1 MPPLEGVAHSGHRL
15 MSLWEIFVVAVGLSM
30 DAVAVSLAAS
40 ASNRARGAGAT
51 FRLSFHFG
59 LFQFIMPV
67 VGWFI
72 GSSVARYLTSV
83 DHWVAFGLLTLV
95 GGRMI
100 RTALSGADP
109 ALAADPSRGTTLIL
123 LSVATSI
130 DALAI
135 GLTLAMLGSGIW
147 FASLVIG
154 VVTACLSCLAIL
166 VGTRVGHTVG
176 RRMEIVGGLALVAMG
191 VRILFQHLW

>member
-1 MPPLEGVAHSGHRL
+1 MP
-15 MSLWEIFVVAVGLSM
+15 LWEILVVAVGLSM

-40 ASNRARGAGAT
+40 ASQRARGARAT

-59 LFQFIMPV
+59 LFQFLMPIA
-67 VGWFI
+67 GWFI
-72 GSSVARYLTSV
+72 GASVARYISSV
-83 DHWVAFGLLTLV
+83 DHWIAFGLLVLV
-95 GGRMI
+95 GVRMI
-100 RTALSGADP
+100 RASAGGADP
-109 ALAADPSRGTTLIL
+109 ALAGDPSRGSTLIL

-147 FASLVIG
+147 YASFVIG

-166 VGTRVGHTVG
+166 AGARIGKVVGQ
-176 RRMEIVGGLALVAMG
+176 RMEIVGGLALIAIG
-191 VRILFQHLW
+191 TRILWQHLW